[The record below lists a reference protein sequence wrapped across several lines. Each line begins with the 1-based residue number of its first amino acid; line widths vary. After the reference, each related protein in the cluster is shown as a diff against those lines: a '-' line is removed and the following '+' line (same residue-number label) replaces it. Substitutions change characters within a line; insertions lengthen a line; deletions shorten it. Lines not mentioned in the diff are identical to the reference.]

1 MKKIMKDIFLKLM
14 FNILKLHEIHN
25 DLTLLPETMKI
36 EKIKKLVPNLH
47 GKAEYVLHMKN
58 LKLALGHGLFLK
70 KFHRIIKFQQKAWL
84 MILILNNDMNTEL
97 KKKAKNDLEKFFLR

>member
-1 MKKIMKDIFLKLM
+1 MKHIFLKLM

-36 EKIKKLVPNLH
+36 EKIKNLVPNLH
-47 GKAEYVLHMKN
+47 CKAEYVLHMKN

-70 KFHRIIKFQQKAWL
+70 KFHRIIKFQQKTWL
-84 MILILNNDMNTEL
+84 MILILNNDMKL
-97 KKKAKNDLEKFFLR
+97 IS